1 MLPFPSG
8 MVSMLDACACGKEG
22 MIVTLNTRQR
32 ILIFG
37 TRGFPFPRILRY
49 DSPPAAFSF
58 QPLPMRACVTHHGQL
73 ATATRRR
80 SGQCTC
86 MAVAL
91 ALLTAAGTA
100 SADCIDGAAHRF
112 GTNPDVLRAIAIV
125 ESRAKP
131 HAVRNN
137 LNGSTD
143 RGLFQINSIHLAEL
157 SRAGF
162 VPADLHDVCLSS
174 NAAALLLAR
183 KMLRFGNTWSAVGA
197 YHSTSAAKR
206 DVYAA
211 KVQKVFEGIRRM
223 RVAEGIREE

>member
-1 MLPFPSG
+1 
-8 MVSMLDACACGKEG
+8 
-22 MIVTLNTRQR
+22 
-32 ILIFG
+32 
-37 TRGFPFPRILRY
+37 
-49 DSPPAAFSF
+49 
-58 QPLPMRACVTHHGQL
+58 MRACVTDHGQL
-73 ATATRRR
+73 ATATRRH

-86 MAVAL
+86 AAVAL
-91 ALLTAAGTA
+91 ALLTVAGAA

-137 LNGSTD
+137 VNGSTD

-174 NAAALLLAR
+174 NAAALLLVR

-206 DVYAA
+206 AHPTRYATSA
-211 KVQKVFEGIRRM
+211 HMKRSLCLGWISRYRSSIS
-223 RVAEGIREE
+223 VACSIWLT

>member
-1 MLPFPSG
+1 MSAGVTTRCRTAPAAPLPAWRC
-8 MVSMLDACACGKEG
+8 ACAAAAL
-22 MIVTLNTRQR
+22 VL
-32 ILIFG
+32 LG
-37 TRGFPFPRILRY
+37 T
-49 DSPPAAFSF
+49 
-58 QPLPMRACVTHHGQL
+58 
-73 ATATRRR
+73 
-80 SGQCTC
+80 
-86 MAVAL
+86 
-91 ALLTAAGTA
+91 AGTA

-143 RGLFQINSIHLAEL
+143 RGLFQINSIHLTEL
-157 SRAGF
+157 ARAGF

-174 NAAALLLAR
+174 NAAALLLKR
-183 KMLRFGNTWSAVGA
+183 KMDRFGNTWTAVGA
-197 YHSTSAAKR
+197 YHSTHAVKR